1 MSAYVEARYLNK
13 LTGGTISGNVTLN
26 GNFDVN
32 GSVISTTSTGAF
44 DLLNTNATTVNAF
57 GQATAINIGAP
68 TGLVTINPDLT
79 VQGVLTVNGNLIF
92 TGDVAI
98 TIPDEELQAYSI
110 TEGTEDYVSIN
121 TRSGEE
127 AVTFGQQPSVIISNT
142 TDSADKDTG
151 ALVVDGGVGIEKNI
165 NVGGSA
171 DIDDNLTL
179 GTDRTVNAHTIKG
192 KIDIDIPDA
201 GINNF
206 RIHENLSEYLDIV
219 TTDGSESIKL
229 GTTPKL
235 IVQNNTNATSSTTG
249 AVQITGGLS
258 TQQDIHA
265 GNDITADRDLK
276 ADRDVEVNGTNIITD
291 ETGSFNV
298 FNTNATTIN
307 AFGAATAVNLGA
319 ATGTL
324 TLNNEV
330 VIVDSVAGLQIP
342 VGTTAQRPTNVT
354 GRIRFNTTTN
364 AFEGYDGVAWNSLGG
379 VIDVDQNTY
388 ILAEDTPGADNNEL
402 DFYTEGT
409 KRVTLSNTEFNIGT
423 TTVVNVQNVTE
434 STDYQ
439 TGALVVSGG
448 AGIAKDLHVQG
459 FIGGDNSGVL
469 TLANVASDKILIK
482 ADTIESPES
491 MKIITNAP
499 DSAADDVVFPVS
511 LAHHSIS
518 GSPTVG
524 SGTGLKFELET
535 SNNNFEVGGQIEVTA
550 MDITGSQEDFDMV
563 FKTMVNG
570 TAGVEKLRISE
581 TTSTFTNNVQV
592 DQGLFVTGVLD
603 ASSFRGSV
611 VADDSTEI
619 IDAINN
625 KLTVVNGAI
634 GTLSLTTDLEVQY
647 GGTGRSSFVP
657 NGIVYGDNTNQL
669 QVTEAAGSADINTS
683 FQMLTVTDSG
693 DDTPIWTDTIDGGE
707 F

>member
-1 MSAYVEARYLNK
+1 M
-13 LTGGTISGNVTLN
+13 
-26 GNFDVN
+26 
-32 GSVISTTSTGAF
+32 
-44 DLLNTNATTVNAF
+44 
-57 GQATAINIGAP
+57 
-68 TGLVTINPDLT
+68 
-79 VQGVLTVNGNLIF
+79 
-92 TGDVAI
+92 
-98 TIPDEELQAYSI
+98 
-110 TEGTEDYVSIN
+110 
-121 TRSGEE
+121 
-127 AVTFGQQPSVIISNT
+127 
-142 TDSADKDTG
+142 
-151 ALVVDGGVGIEKNI
+151 
-165 NVGGSA
+165 
-171 DIDDNLTL
+171 
-179 GTDRTVNAHTIKG
+179 
-192 KIDIDIPDA
+192 
-201 GINNF
+201 
-206 RIHENLSEYLDIV
+206 
-219 TTDGSESIKL
+219 
-229 GTTPKL
+229 
-235 IVQNNTNATSSTTG
+235 
-249 AVQITGGLS
+249 
-258 TQQDIHA
+258 
-265 GNDITADRDLK
+265 
-276 ADRDVEVNGTNIITD
+276 
-291 ETGSFNV
+291 
-298 FNTNATTIN
+298 
-307 AFGAATAVNLGA
+307 GA

-423 TTVVNVQNVTE
+423 TTIVNVQNVTE

>member
-1 MSAYVEARYLNK
+1 M
-13 LTGGTISGNVTLN
+13 
-26 GNFDVN
+26 
-32 GSVISTTSTGAF
+32 
-44 DLLNTNATTVNAF
+44 
-57 GQATAINIGAP
+57 
-68 TGLVTINPDLT
+68 
-79 VQGVLTVNGNLIF
+79 
-92 TGDVAI
+92 
-98 TIPDEELQAYSI
+98 
-110 TEGTEDYVSIN
+110 
-121 TRSGEE
+121 
-127 AVTFGQQPSVIISNT
+127 
-142 TDSADKDTG
+142 
-151 ALVVDGGVGIEKNI
+151 
-165 NVGGSA
+165 
-171 DIDDNLTL
+171 
-179 GTDRTVNAHTIKG
+179 
-192 KIDIDIPDA
+192 
-201 GINNF
+201 
-206 RIHENLSEYLDIV
+206 
-219 TTDGSESIKL
+219 
-229 GTTPKL
+229 
-235 IVQNNTNATSSTTG
+235 
-249 AVQITGGLS
+249 
-258 TQQDIHA
+258 
-265 GNDITADRDLK
+265 
-276 ADRDVEVNGTNIITD
+276 
-291 ETGSFNV
+291 
-298 FNTNATTIN
+298 
-307 AFGAATAVNLGA
+307 GA